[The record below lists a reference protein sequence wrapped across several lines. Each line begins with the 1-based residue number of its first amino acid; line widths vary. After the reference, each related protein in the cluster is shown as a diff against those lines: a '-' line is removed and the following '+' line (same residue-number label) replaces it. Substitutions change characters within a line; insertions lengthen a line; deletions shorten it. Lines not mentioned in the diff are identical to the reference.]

1 MKQERQTWMLR
12 KKNCRATLQKEHFE
26 KNRKNLKK

>member
-1 MKQERQTWMLR
+1 MLR